1 MLKEQVITPR
11 AGRGSSGAVKGRGGG
26 GGGGVP
32 PQRPARRQPR
42 GTMKK
47 NTRVNLRALAP
58 VLVKV
63 MLAVF
68 VGVSI
73 FWAYRTA
80 ASSAFFAVRAV
91 EVGGTTRASKDEIT
105 TLVRRA
111 ASAHGVWDADLRTI
125 SREVGRQPWVRTAV
139 VSRVLPSGLRVR
151 VTERV
156 PRAVARAQS
165 GRLVWV
171 DDDGVM
177 VSHVSPND
185 EMPAFFLRGWDTTAE
200 TDAARAENKE
210 RVKKFL
216 ELMHEWEASALARR
230 VSEVNLG
237 DVRDVRAQLAG
248 NDSEIEV
255 RLGREDLTKRL
266 RQALEVLD
274 EQRATPRGPF
284 ITYVDMTRGKS
295 AVVGSKPN
303 AVLSNTGAAAD
314 GERREGG
321 GELPSLTPRRNGV
334 APVARQERTAAAERD
349 EGTKEER
356 RPKRENRRDG

>member
-11 AGRGSSGAVKGRGGG
+11 AGRGGGGEAAKGRGGG
-26 GGGGVP
+26 GGVA

-42 GTMKK
+42 GAAKK

-58 VLVKV
+58 VLVKA

-68 VGVSI
+68 VGAII

-105 TLVRRA
+105 ALVRRA
-111 ASAHGVWDADLRTI
+111 ASASGVWDADLRAI

-171 DDDGVM
+171 DDDGMM

-185 EMPAFFLRGWDTTAE
+185 EMPAFFLRGWDAAAE
-200 TDAARAENKE
+200 SDAARAENKE

-216 ELMHEWEASALARR
+216 ELMREWESSSLARR

-303 AVLSNTGAAAD
+303 AVLNNAGTAAAD
-314 GERREGG
+314 GEAREGG
-321 GELPSLTPRRNGV
+321 GESPSPIPGRNGG
-334 APVARQERTAAAERD
+334 APVARQERTAAKRD
-349 EGTKEER
+349 EGTKEQR